1 MMIHLGDKRRQ
12 SAVPQSKSMMMCSS
26 DLSEASPL
34 TISSSASL
42 RRSRLSASMREST
55 LSSSLMRSSALSSSW
70 RESKL
75 SASMRSGG
83 IVGTIISCNTDE
95 SHHQWKVAALLG
107 AEFDELD
114 CSIDPNVKIRGEG
127 VNREDLVNKP
137 TLEEL
142 KEIKLRLAE
151 LQTEVMVESNRRKQ
165 EQEAVAALERR
176 NAILLEEN
184 TSLKRKTSALEAK
197 VRCLHQG
204 SEEMVSRIVLLICEI
219 DRLRGDKPSSI
230 QTDSVISAELKDK
243 IQEVMIAL
251 KAVSEDDMDL
261 PCTISPAS
269 HNQMADAISK
279 AYTPIRTSGND
290 TRYCSRHSEETI
302 KIGTFQKMIR
312 RSSAPDTSSTQ
323 VNNEKSNELPSG
335 TWLMQRRTSLPD
347 NLSSSFR
354 GMFRAFNKSRANP
367 CQEKQE
373 VSHQPTPRRPP
384 STRRQGRTY
393 AFQDPFQND
402 SPPPVSQ
409 VGTTASNPNFRF
421 QKRNTYDNNRV
432 HLKDQNTVFFP
443 FDSFTAEEAD
453 KLRVSEKTAELT
465 LSLTDT
471 VDRRGSF
478 GTFDGEYDIVYDLGF
493 QAASAVES
501 RKYSAKQVNRE

>member
-12 SAVPQSKSMMMCSS
+12 SAVPQSMMMCNT
-26 DLSEASPL
+26 DLSEASSL
-34 TISSSASL
+34 TLSSSAAL
-42 RRSRLSASMREST
+42 RRSTSLSASMREST
-55 LSSSLMRSSALSSSW
+55 LSSSLRRSSALSSSW
-70 RESKL
+70 KESKL
-75 SASMRSGG
+75 SVSMRSG
-83 IVGTIISCNTDE
+83 VPTIISCNTDE

-114 CSIDPNVKIRGEG
+114 CSIIDPSVKIKGEG
-127 VNREDLVNKP
+127 INREELLTKP

-142 KEIKLRLAE
+142 KEMKLRLAE
-151 LQTEVMVESNRRKQ
+151 VQTEVMVESNRRKQ
-165 EQEAVAALERR
+165 EQEAVASLERR

-197 VRCLHQG
+197 VRSLHQG

-219 DRLRGDKPSSI
+219 DRLRGGKPSSI

-251 KAVSEDDMDL
+251 KAVSEDEVDF

-269 HNQMADAISK
+269 HDQMADAISK

-290 TRYCSRHSEETI
+290 TRYCSRHSEETV
-302 KIGTFQKMIR
+302 KIGTFQRMIR
-312 RSSAPDTSSTQ
+312 RSSAPDTTSTQ
-323 VNNEKSNELPSG
+323 EVNNEKSNELPSG
-335 TWLMQRRTSLPD
+335 NWLMQRRTSLPD

-354 GMFRAFNKSRANP
+354 GMFRAFNKSKANP

-384 STRRQGRTY
+384 STRRQGRAY

-402 SPPPVSQ
+402 SPPPVSH

-478 GTFDGEYDIVYDLGF
+478 GTFDGEYDIVYDLCF
-493 QAASAVES
+493 QAASPVES